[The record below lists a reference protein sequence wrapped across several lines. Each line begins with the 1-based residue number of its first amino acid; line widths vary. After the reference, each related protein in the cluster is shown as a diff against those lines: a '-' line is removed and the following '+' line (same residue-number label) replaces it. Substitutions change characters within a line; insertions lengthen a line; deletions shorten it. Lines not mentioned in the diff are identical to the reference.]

1 MTKSHQA
8 EKARRWYEQN
18 ELSLKEFLTKNHHA
32 EKGNKKSMLP
42 PDKQNKIFFR
52 FSGKQETSFDCR
64 FLLVFDI
71 LSL

>member
-42 PDKQNKIFFR
+42 PDKQNKIFSDF
-52 FSGKQETSFDCR
+52 QENKKLVLIAGFCLFLTS
-64 FLLVFDI
+64 
-71 LSL
+71 